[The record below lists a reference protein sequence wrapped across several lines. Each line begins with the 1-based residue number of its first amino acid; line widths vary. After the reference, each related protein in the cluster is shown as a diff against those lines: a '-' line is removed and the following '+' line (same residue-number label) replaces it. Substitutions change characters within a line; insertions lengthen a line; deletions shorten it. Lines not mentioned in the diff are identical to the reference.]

1 VGTDMKSRTWKLVR
15 SRRRGNVLVLTAF
28 FMMVIVAFLALSID
42 IGYLQNVRGELQK
55 SADAAAMAGAW
66 ELIDESSLLGS
77 VNMSDDIL
85 AARSVVRQYAAH
97 NKVCTTAPNVDPNYS
112 NSSSGDIVVGYIA
125 DTSDPDAPMDTSDPT
140 KFNAVQVRVRR
151 TNGENGEVPMFFG
164 RALGLGS
171 VGVEAIATAAIHKNL
186 FGFGVPP
193 EGETLN
199 IFPYALDEDTWLNLV
214 NNQIGTDKYHYDPAT
229 GNVSSSPDGI
239 KEINLFPQATGS
251 PGNRGTVDIG
261 GSNNSTNDLKRQ
273 IINGIS
279 RQDML
284 DLGKPLEFDAN
295 GELTLNGDTGISAG
309 VKDDLAAIRSQTR
322 IIPIFRTVSGTGN
335 NATYTIVA
343 WVGVRIMDSNLTGA
357 QSKKHITIEPAHVV
371 TRNGKRN
378 QTSDTTSWY
387 VYTPALLVK

>member
-1 VGTDMKSRTWKLVR
+1 MKPRTWKLDR
-15 SRRRGNVLVLTAF
+15 RRRRGNILVLTAF
-28 FMMVIVAFLALSID
+28 FMMVMVAFLALGID

-77 VNMSDDIL
+77 VDMSDDIL

-97 NKVCTTAPNVDPNYS
+97 NKVCTTAPSVDPNYS
-112 NSSSGDIVVGYIA
+112 NSDTGDIVIGYIA
-125 DTSDPDAPMDTSDPT
+125 DTSDPDAPIETSDPE

-151 TNGENGEVPMFFG
+151 SNAENGEVPMFFG
-164 RALGLGS
+164 RALGLNS
-171 VGVEAIATAAIHKNL
+171 LATEAIATAAIHKNMS
-186 FGFGVPP
+186 GFDTPP
-193 EGETLN
+193 DGETLN
-199 IFPYALDEDTWLNLV
+199 IFPYALDENTWLNLV
-214 NNQIGTDKYHYDPAT
+214 NNNIGTDNYRYDPAT
-229 GNVSSSPDGI
+229 GLVSSAGDGI
-239 KEINLFPQATGS
+239 KEVNLFPQATGS

-309 VKDDLAAIRSQTR
+309 VKDDLAAIKGQTR
-322 IIPIFRTVSGTGN
+322 IIPIFRTVAGTGN
-335 NATYTIVA
+335 NATYTIIA
-343 WVGVRIMDSNLTGA
+343 WVGVRIMDSQLTGA

-378 QTSDTTSWY
+378 QASDVTSWY
-387 VYTPALLVK
+387 VYTPALLVR